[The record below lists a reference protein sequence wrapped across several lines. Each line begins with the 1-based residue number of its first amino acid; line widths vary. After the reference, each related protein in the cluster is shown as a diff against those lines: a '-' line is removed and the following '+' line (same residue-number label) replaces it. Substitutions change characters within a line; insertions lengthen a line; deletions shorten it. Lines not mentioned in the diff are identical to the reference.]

1 MTQKSNP
8 LTQDMPPG
16 EDNVVPF
23 KQLLTKTRRKYGLTR
38 EQLSKEADVE
48 QSVIQKLELGKV
60 DPWDVMVDVL
70 KMCNVLSRKSREL

>member
-1 MTQKSNP
+1 MMQKVNP
-8 LTQDMPPG
+8 LTQEVQSTG
-16 EDNVVPF
+16 A
-23 KQLLTKTRRKYGLTR
+23 LITKARRKHNLTR

-70 KMCNVLSRKSREL
+70 KICNILSKRERGI